1 MGRGSGELK
10 WMGGSLRGCVDVV
23 VFIVFIL
30 ERGGQGRSKGSVWWR
45 SHRKVGWARR
55 RTLEKGVKA
64 RKQRANTWNSSE
76 VRLKRGSSLRGSLL
90 DGPSQM
96 PNAVAPS
103 STAKD
108 SVVGP
113 NVRHRILCLGMLIKQ
128 EGLWCSGITPA
139 QHVGG
144 PGFNPLRA
152 HALN

>member
-10 WMGGSLRGCVDVV
+10 WMGGSMRGCVDVV
-23 VFIVFIL
+23 VFIVYIL

-45 SHRKVGWARR
+45 SHRKAGWERGRA
-55 RTLEKGVKA
+55 LEKGVEA
-64 RKQRANTWNSSE
+64 RKQRANNWNSSE

-108 SVVGP
+108 PVAGP
-113 NVRHRILCLGMLIKQ
+113 NV
-128 EGLWCSGITPA
+128 
-139 QHVGG
+139 
-144 PGFNPLRA
+144 
-152 HALN
+152 

>member
-10 WMGGSLRGCVDVV
+10 WMGGSLCGCVDVV

-30 ERGGQGRSKGSVWWR
+30 ERGGQGRSKGSVWWG

-113 NVRHRILCLGMLIKQ
+113 N
-128 EGLWCSGITPA
+128 A
-139 QHVGG
+139 
-144 PGFNPLRA
+144 
-152 HALN
+152 